1 MKIAVKFLI
10 ALGLSLLLVWVV
22 RTFAFTVFTVPAGG
36 LPPQLQAGNR
46 VIVNRID
53 CDFFNRGDVVVFT
66 DSVFAPVKKQGQ
78 SQARGQSQVGSQGQS
93 PAGSQGQSPAQPQP
107 RKFVSEA
114 YFIGRIEK
122 LPGDTICIDTV
133 KYIIPTVCCK
143 RCGCKDCRF
152 YLLKTPTGQLV
163 VHKHQMIGKAY
174 KLF

>member
-10 ALGLSLLLVWVV
+10 ALGLSLLLVWAV
-22 RTFAFTVFTVPAGG
+22 RTYAFTVFTAPAGG

-66 DSVFAPVKKQGQ
+66 DSVFAPVKKQAQ
-78 SQARGQSQVGSQGQS
+78 SQAGNQGQS
-93 PAGSQGQSPAQPQP
+93 LAQSQP

-122 LPGDTICIDTV
+122 LPGDTILIDTV

-152 YLLKTPTGQLV
+152 YLLKMPTGQQV

>member
-10 ALGLSLLLVWVV
+10 ALGLSLLLVWAV
-22 RTFAFTVFTVPAGG
+22 RTFAFTVFTVPARG
-36 LPPQLQAGNR
+36 LPPQLKAGNR

-53 CDFFNRGDVVVFT
+53 CDFFDRGEVVVFR
-66 DSVFAPVKKQGQ
+66 DSVTYQ
-78 SQARGQSQVGSQGQS
+78 R
-93 PAGSQGQSPAQPQP
+93 
-107 RKFVSEA
+107 RKIVAEA

-122 LPGDTICIDTV
+122 LPGDTIRIDTV
-133 KYIIPTVCCK
+133 QYIIPTVCCK

-152 YLLKTPTGQLV
+152 YLLKMPTGQQL

>member
-36 LPPQLQAGNR
+36 LPPQLKAGNR

-53 CDFFNRGDVVVFT
+53 CDFFNRGDVVVFR
-66 DSVFAPVKKQGQ
+66 DSVTYQ
-78 SQARGQSQVGSQGQS
+78 R
-93 PAGSQGQSPAQPQP
+93 
-107 RKFVSEA
+107 RKIVAEA
-114 YFIGRIEK
+114 YFIGRVEK
-122 LPGDTICIDTV
+122 LPGDTIRIDTV
-133 KYIIPTVCCK
+133 QYIIPTVCCK

-152 YLLKTPTGQLV
+152 YLLKTPTGQQV

>member
-10 ALGLSLLLVWVV
+10 ALGLSLLLVWAV
-22 RTFAFTVFTVPAGG
+22 RTYAFTVFTVPAGG
-36 LPPQLQAGNR
+36 LPPQLKVGNR

-53 CDFFNRGDVVVFT
+53 CDFFNRGDVVVFR
-66 DSVFAPVKKQGQ
+66 DSVTYQ
-78 SQARGQSQVGSQGQS
+78 R
-93 PAGSQGQSPAQPQP
+93 
-107 RKFVSEA
+107 RKIVAEA

-122 LPGDTICIDTV
+122 LPGDTIRIDTV
-133 KYIIPTVCCK
+133 QYIIPTVCCK

-152 YLLKTPTGQLV
+152 YLLKTPTGQQL

>member
-66 DSVFAPVKKQGQ
+66 DSVFAPVKKQAQ
-78 SQARGQSQVGSQGQS
+78 SQ
-93 PAGSQGQSPAQPQP
+93 AGSQGQSQTQPQA

-122 LPGDTICIDTV
+122 LPGDTILIDTV

-152 YLLKTPTGQLV
+152 YLLKTPTGQQV

>member
-1 MKIAVKFLI
+1 MIDLKIAVKFLI

-36 LPPQLQAGNR
+36 LPPQLKAGTR

-66 DSVFAPVKKQGQ
+66 DSVFAPAKKQAQ
-78 SQARGQSQVGSQGQS
+78 SQ
-93 PAGSQGQSPAQPQP
+93 AGSQGQSQAQPQA

-122 LPGDTICIDTV
+122 LPGDTILIDTV

-152 YLLKTPTGQLV
+152 YLLKTPTGQQV

>member
-10 ALGLSLLLVWVV
+10 ALGLSLLLVWAV

-36 LPPQLQAGNR
+36 LPPQLKAGNR

-53 CDFFNRGDVVVFT
+53 CDFFNRGEVVVFR
-66 DSVFAPVKKQGQ
+66 DSVTYQ
-78 SQARGQSQVGSQGQS
+78 R
-93 PAGSQGQSPAQPQP
+93 
-107 RKFVSEA
+107 RKIVAEV

-122 LPGDTICIDTV
+122 LPGDTIRIDTV
-133 KYIIPTVCCK
+133 QYIIPTVCCK

-152 YLLKTPTGQLV
+152 YLLKTPTGQQV

>member
-1 MKIAVKFLI
+1 MRIAVKFLI
-10 ALGLSLLLVWVV
+10 ALGLSLLLVWAV

-36 LPPQLQAGNR
+36 LPPQLEAGTR
-46 VIVNRID
+46 VIVDRID

-66 DSVFAPVKKQGQ
+66 DSVFAPAKNQPKVKGQ
-78 SQARGQSQVGSQGQS
+78 RQTGNQV
-93 PAGSQGQSPAQPQP
+93 QPNP

-152 YLLKTPTGQLV
+152 YLLKTPTGQQV

>member
-36 LPPQLQAGNR
+36 LPPQLKAGTR

-66 DSVFAPVKKQGQ
+66 DSVFASVKNQGQKQAGTQ
-78 SQARGQSQVGSQGQS
+78 SQA
-93 PAGSQGQSPAQPQP
+93 QPQA

-122 LPGDTICIDTV
+122 LPGDTILIDTV

-152 YLLKTPTGQLV
+152 YLLKTPTGQQV

>member
-10 ALGLSLLLVWVV
+10 ALGLSLLLVWAV
-22 RTFAFTVFTVPAGG
+22 RTYAFTVFTVPAGG

-53 CDFFNRGDVVVFT
+53 CDFFNRGEVVVFT
-66 DSVFAPVKKQGQ
+66 DSVFAPAKNQAKVKGQ
-78 SQARGQSQVGSQGQS
+78 RQVGYQV
-93 PAGSQGQSPAQPQP
+93 QPNP

-122 LPGDTICIDTV
+122 LPGDTILVDTASF
-133 KYIIPTVCCK
+133 IIPMVCCR

-152 YLLKTPTGQLV
+152 YLLKTPTGQQL

>member
-10 ALGLSLLLVWVV
+10 ALGLSLLLVWAV
-22 RTFAFTVFTVPAGG
+22 RTYAFTVFTVPAGG
-36 LPPQLQAGNR
+36 LPPQLKAGNR

-66 DSVFAPVKKQGQ
+66 DSVFAPVKKQAQ
-78 SQARGQSQVGSQGQS
+78 SQAGNQGQS
-93 PAGSQGQSPAQPQP
+93 LAQSQP

-114 YFIGRIEK
+114 YFIGKIEK
-122 LPGDTICIDTV
+122 LPGDTILIDTV

-152 YLLKTPTGQLV
+152 YLLKMPTGQQV

>member
-10 ALGLSLLLVWVV
+10 ALGLSLLLVWAV

-36 LPPQLQAGNR
+36 LPPQLKAGTR

-66 DSVFAPVKKQGQ
+66 DSVFAPVKKQAQ
-78 SQARGQSQVGSQGQS
+78 SQ
-93 PAGSQGQSPAQPQP
+93 AGSQGQSQAQPQA

-152 YLLKTPTGQLV
+152 YLLKTPTGQQV

>member
-10 ALGLSLLLVWVV
+10 ALGLSLLLVWAV
-22 RTFAFTVFTVPAGG
+22 RTYAFTVFTVPAGG
-36 LPPQLQAGNR
+36 LPPQLKAGNR

-66 DSVFAPVKKQGQ
+66 DSVFAPVKKQAQ
-78 SQARGQSQVGSQGQS
+78 SQAGNQGQS
-93 PAGSQGQSPAQPQP
+93 LAQSQP

-122 LPGDTICIDTV
+122 LPGDTILVDTV
-133 KYIIPTVCCK
+133 KYVIPTVCCK

-152 YLLKTPTGQLV
+152 YLLKTPTGQQV

>member
-10 ALGLSLLLVWVV
+10 ALGLSLLLVWAV
-22 RTFAFTVFTVPAGG
+22 RTYAFTVFTVPAGG
-36 LPPQLQAGNR
+36 LPPQLKAGNR

-53 CDFFNRGDVVVFT
+53 CDFFNRGEVVVFR
-66 DSVFAPVKKQGQ
+66 DSVFAPDKN
-78 SQARGQSQVGSQGQS
+78 QAQSQVGNQAQNQAGNQAQSQ
-93 PAGSQGQSPAQPQP
+93 AQPRP

-114 YFIGRIEK
+114 YFIGRVEK
-122 LPGDTICIDTV
+122 LPGDTVRIDTAS
-133 KYIIPTVCCK
+133 YIIPVVCCR

-152 YLLKTPTGQLV
+152 YLLKTPTGQQV

>member
-1 MKIAVKFLI
+1 MF
-10 ALGLSLLLVWVV
+10 LVWAV

-36 LPPQLQAGNR
+36 LPPQLKAGTR

-66 DSVFAPVKKQGQ
+66 DSVFAPAK
-78 SQARGQSQVGSQGQS
+78 SQAKSQ
-93 PAGSQGQSPAQPQP
+93 AGSQGQSQAQRQV

-122 LPGDTICIDTV
+122 LPGDTILIDTV
-133 KYIIPTVCCK
+133 QYIIPTVCCK

-152 YLLKTPTGQLV
+152 YLLKTPTGQQV

>member
-10 ALGLSLLLVWVV
+10 ALGLSLLLVWAV

-36 LPPQLQAGNR
+36 LPPQLKAGTR

-66 DSVFAPVKKQGQ
+66 DSVFAPAKNQAKVKGQ
-78 SQARGQSQVGSQGQS
+78 RQVGNQV
-93 PAGSQGQSPAQPQP
+93 QPKP

-122 LPGDTICIDTV
+122 LPGDTICIDMV

-152 YLLKTPTGQLV
+152 YLLKTPTGQQV